1 MKLLA
6 LSNIAL
12 ASILLTGCA
21 SQNTAY
27 YTLSV
32 PQSADNKTN
41 AASATPIYIVTQVKV
56 PAAVDDIPLIVR
68 QSNDQLMVLTND
80 KWTAPLG
87 EITTGAVSQ
96 ALTQFVGMPPIQG
109 VMVQSLPRPANTFE
123 ITVDIQQFELEPAK
137 KASMGAVWRVSF
149 NDKAKRALT
158 CYSLLST
165 PAAPGV
171 VPLVAAQQ
179 KNIIALAEQIAF
191 VLQNQKAPVGINCQK
206 VASSNP

>member
-6 LSNIAL
+6 LSIIA
-12 ASILLTGCA
+12 ASTTLLTGCA
-21 SQNTAY
+21 TQSTAY
-27 YTLSV
+27 YTLSA
-32 PQSADNKTN
+32 PQSAALKSNSTT
-41 AASATPIYIVTQVKV
+41 ATSPYIVAQVAV

-87 EITTGAVSQ
+87 EITTGALSL

-109 VMVQSLPRPANTFE
+109 VMVQSLPRPANTLE
-123 ITVDIQQFELEPAK
+123 VMVDIQQFELEPAK
-137 KASMGAVWRVSF
+137 QASIGAVWRVNF
-149 NDKAKRALT
+149 NGKAKRALT

-165 PAAPGV
+165 PATPGV

-179 KNIIALAEQIAF
+179 KNVTALAKQIAF
-191 VLQNQKAPVGINCQK
+191 VMQNQKAPAGANCQS
-206 VASSNP
+206 VG

>member
-21 SQNTAY
+21 SQSTAY
-27 YTLSV
+27 YTLSA
-32 PQSADNKTN
+32 PQNVVNKTN
-41 AASATPIYIVTQVKV
+41 AVSAAPTYLVAPVTV

-87 EITTGAVSQ
+87 EITTGALAQ

-109 VMVQSLPRPANTFE
+109 VMVQSLPRPTNTFE
-123 ITVDIQQFELEPAK
+123 VKVDIQQFELEPAK
-137 KASMGAVWRVSF
+137 QASIGAVWRVSF
-149 NDKAKRALT
+149 NDKAKRSLT

-165 PAAPGV
+165 PATPGV
-171 VPLVAAQQ
+171 VPLVTAQQ
-179 KNIIALAEQIAF
+179 KNIIALAEQITF
-191 VLQNQKAPVGINCQK
+191 VLQNQKAPTGVNCQT
-206 VASSNP
+206 AS

>member
-6 LSNIAL
+6 LSIIAASTTLL
-12 ASILLTGCA
+12 AGCA
-21 SQNTAY
+21 TQSTAY
-27 YTLSV
+27 YTLSA
-32 PQSADNKTN
+32 PQSATLKSNSTT
-41 AASATPIYIVTQVKV
+41 ATPTYIVAQVAV

-87 EITTGAVSQ
+87 EITTGALSL

-109 VMVQSLPRPANTFE
+109 VMVQSLPRPANTLE
-123 ITVDIQQFELEPAK
+123 VMVDIQQFELEPAK
-137 KASMGAVWRVSF
+137 QASIGAVWRVSF
-149 NDKAKRALT
+149 NDKSKRALT

-179 KNIIALAEQIAF
+179 KNVTALAKQIAF
-191 VLQNQKAPVGINCQK
+191 VMQNQKAPAGANCQT
-206 VASSNP
+206 VG

>member
-1 MKLLA
+1 
-6 LSNIAL
+6 
-12 ASILLTGCA
+12 
-21 SQNTAY
+21 
-27 YTLSV
+27 
-32 PQSADNKTN
+32 
-41 AASATPIYIVTQVKV
+41 
-56 PAAVDDIPLIVR
+56 
-68 QSNDQLMVLTND
+68 
-80 KWTAPLG
+80 
-87 EITTGAVSQ
+87 
-96 ALTQFVGMPPIQG
+96 MPPIQG

-137 KASMGAVWRVSF
+137 KAAIGAVWRVSL

-206 VASSNP
+206 VAWSNP

>member
-6 LSNIAL
+6 LSIIAASTTLL
-12 ASILLTGCA
+12 AGCA
-21 SQNTAY
+21 TQSTAY
-27 YTLSV
+27 YTLSA
-32 PQSADNKTN
+32 PQSATLKSNGTT
-41 AASATPIYIVTQVKV
+41 ATPTYIVAQVAV

-87 EITTGAVSQ
+87 EITTGALSL

-109 VMVQSLPRPANTFE
+109 VMVQSLPRPANTLE
-123 ITVDIQQFELEPAK
+123 VMVDIQQFELEPAK
-137 KASMGAVWRVSF
+137 QASIGAVWRVSF
-149 NDKAKRALT
+149 NDKSKRALT

-179 KNIIALAEQIAF
+179 KNVTALAKQIAF
-191 VLQNQKAPVGINCQK
+191 VMQNQKAPAGANCQT
-206 VASSNP
+206 VG

>member
-6 LSNIAL
+6 LSIIAASTTLL
-12 ASILLTGCA
+12 AGCA
-21 SQNTAY
+21 TQSTAY
-27 YTLSV
+27 YTLSA
-32 PQSADNKTN
+32 PQSAALKSNSTT
-41 AASATPIYIVTQVKV
+41 ATSPYIVAQVAV

-87 EITTGAVSQ
+87 EITTGALSL

-109 VMVQSLPRPANTFE
+109 VMVQSLPRPANTLE
-123 ITVDIQQFELEPAK
+123 VMVDIQQFELEPAK
-137 KASMGAVWRVSF
+137 QASIGAVWRVNF

-165 PAAPGV
+165 PATPGV

-179 KNIIALAEQIAF
+179 KNVTALAKQIAF
-191 VLQNQKAPVGINCQK
+191 VMQNQKAPAGANCQS
-206 VASSNP
+206 VG

>member
-6 LSNIAL
+6 LSIIA
-12 ASILLTGCA
+12 ASTILLTGCA
-21 SQNTAY
+21 SQSTAY

-32 PQSADNKTN
+32 PQGTANKTN
-41 AASATPIYIVTQVKV
+41 AVSATPAYIVAQVTV

-68 QSNDQLMVLTND
+68 LSNDQLMVLTND

-87 EITTGAVSQ
+87 EITTGSISQ
-96 ALTQFVGMPPIQG
+96 ALTQFIGMPPIQG
-109 VMVQSLPRPANTFE
+109 VMVQSLPRPANTVE
-123 ITVDIQQFELEPAK
+123 ITVDIQQFDLEPAK
-137 KASMGAVWRVSF
+137 QASIGAVWRVSF
-149 NDKAKRALT
+149 NDKAKRTFT

-179 KNIIALAEQIAF
+179 KNVIALAEQIAF
-191 VLQNQKAPVGINCQK
+191 VLQNQKAPAGINCQT
-206 VASSNP
+206 AG